1 MEVNENPMEDEQEI
15 RDTPED
21 VAILY
26 SWANLHGAK
35 YRDFSA
41 SRREYRAKMR
51 QRALEAQRVAEL
63 KAAQEREEAAQLEEK
78 AAKKVSETS
87 GETVTAVEAEEAA
100 TRAEMQRQ
108 EAQRHAHAAA
118 LAELAAQEA
127 EREVEEAR
135 KRAIEQAARYEEAD
149 ARVRASAATRPPA
162 VPGAVQDPY
171 YYAGHP
177 DPGVF
182 ASTPGV
188 RTAQSRVSPD
198 PKPYIAVPQYA
209 TVEPSREQSRLIQDR
224 LGDEQHQ
231 TEEIAH
237 RPFEGERAERVALD
251 RQYRDR
257 QDRTWNEREHVPD
270 ERLREGAENSRRLVS
285 PPMYE
290 DSNIRR
296 PLREYPQVA
305 DEVYVDRRSASQTEG
320 AVQINERRRQ
330 DTPPRQDR
338 DSQPRHTEHLPSLIY
353 SESTGGDARSPL
365 DYEPSNRGYAEAEDA
380 SRPAGPK
387 VERRRSQER
396 YRGPEERRRR
406 ILAQE
411 ALRQREAR
419 QGRDLAEAELKK
431 LERLEQEM
439 RAQGEQRSG
448 PVESERLLSEQG
460 ESRGLEQFGRD
471 SRATSGPSGFEDQGR
486 DRVRTDLGH
495 GVRQSATRTSAGL
508 SSRPPTGLQA
518 RALHGLEMN
527 RPAWLVGDLEARPA
541 EPRQAE
547 AMNDTLQHSRERV
560 AARWYALKG
569 LMGQPTGEPE
579 QVKAVLPQAELQ
591 MPILAVMSLAGGV
604 GKTSMVATL
613 GRMLSAM
620 GEKVL
625 LADMAS
631 VGLLPYYFGARELR
645 PGVMRTF
652 SPPAG
657 STDAPVYMVS
667 LETDQVITDVVGQER
682 LLEDLRRASRG
693 VQRVLLDLSGASM
706 WMARSLAS
714 VSPTILVPVAPDMNS
729 VLGIQGMEKTLQT
742 LTNADGRPVSVF
754 YVLTQF
760 DATLPLHLDIRE
772 ALKQKLGTRLLPISI
787 RRSPSVSEALAE
799 GMTVID
805 YAPSAH
811 VTEDYTQLASW
822 VRNQTAPATAGFRG
836 MRWSE
841 G

>member
-1 MEVNENPMEDEQEI
+1 MAVNENPMEDEQEI

-63 KAAQEREEAAQLEEK
+63 KATQEREEAAQLEEEIVNHKVDK
-78 AAKKVSETS
+78 AS
-87 GETVTAVEAEEAA
+87 GETVSAAEAEEAG
-100 TRAEMQRQ
+100 TRAEM
-108 EAQRHAHAAA
+108 
-118 LAELAAQEA
+118 AAQEA
-127 EREVEEAR
+127 AREVEEAR
-135 KRAIEQAARYEEAD
+135 KLATEQTVRYDEAD
-149 ARVRASAATRPPA
+149 TRTRDSVDSESLGA
-162 VPGAVQDPY
+162 PGELQDPY
-171 YYAGHP
+171 FHAGHP
-177 DPGVF
+177 DPGTF

-188 RTAQSRVSPD
+188 RTAQGRVSPEQKSYSAA
-198 PKPYIAVPQYA
+198 PRYA
-209 TVEPSREQSRLIQDR
+209 AVEPSREQSRLIQQDGLDDQER
-224 LGDEQHQ
+224 RIDGGVSLGF
-231 TEEIAH
+231 EEE
-237 RPFEGERAERVALD
+237 REGRHTLD
-251 RQYRDR
+251 WQYRDR
-257 QDRTWNEREHVPD
+257 QDRAWSQVERRKETE
-270 ERLREGAENSRRLVS
+270 ERQKEGADAARRLI
-285 PPMYE
+285 PPPVYE
-290 DSNIRR
+290 DSILR
-296 PLREYPQVA
+296 PIAREYPQVA
-305 DEVYVDRRSASQTEG
+305 DELYVDPQRAGQEIESSG
-320 AVQINERRRQ
+320 LSDRRRQ
-330 DTPPRQDR
+330 EGSPYRSAGISERFTDAPP
-338 DSQPRHTEHLPSLIY
+338 
-353 SESTGGDARSPL
+353 SPV
-365 DYEPSNRGYAEAEDA
+365 A
-380 SRPAGPK
+380 PK

-396 YRGPEERRRR
+396 YRGAEERRRR

-419 QGRDLAEAELKK
+419 LGRDLAEVDELKK
-431 LERLEQEM
+431 LERVEQEM
-439 RAQGEQRSG
+439 RARSALEGRRGQTASLADAERILKEQ
-448 PVESERLLSEQG
+448 EER
-460 ESRGLEQFGRD
+460 RAFDTFGRE
-471 SRATSGPSGFEDQGR
+471 TSTLSGTTGFEGQGN
-486 DRVRTDLGH
+486 DRVRTDSGY
-495 GVRQSATRTSAGL
+495 GVRQSTARTPGL
-508 SSRPPTGLQA
+508 STRPPSGLQA
-518 RALHGLEMN
+518 RALQGVDTN
-527 RPAWLVGDLEARPA
+527 RPAWLVGESDARTA
-541 EPRQAE
+541 GPRQAE

-569 LMGQPTGEPE
+569 LMGQPLGEPE
-579 QVKAVLPQAELQ
+579 PEPVKPVLPQAELQ

-604 GKTSMVATL
+604 GKTSLVATL

-667 LETDQVITDVVGQER
+667 LETDQVSADVAGQER
-682 LLEDLRRASRG
+682 LLQDLRRASRG

-706 WMARSLAS
+706 WMARSLAA

-729 VLGIQGMEKTLQT
+729 VLGIQSMEKTLQS
-742 LTNADGRPVSVF
+742 LVNADGRPISVF

-772 ALKQKLGTRLLPISI
+772 ALKQKLGARLLPISI
-787 RRSPSVSEALAE
+787 RRSQAVSEALAE

-805 YAPSAH
+805 YAPSAT

>member
-51 QRALEAQRVAEL
+51 QRALEAQRIAEL

-78 AAKKVSETS
+78 VANHRVNETS
-87 GETVTAVEAEEAA
+87 GETVSAVEAEEAA

-118 LAELAAQEA
+118 LAEMAAQEA
-127 EREVEEAR
+127 EREVAEAR
-135 KRAIEQAARYEEAD
+135 KRAVEQAARYEEAGP
-149 ARVRASAATRPPA
+149 RMRASADLQTPA
-162 VPGAVQDPY
+162 VPGEVQDPY

-177 DPGVF
+177 DPGTF

-188 RTAQSRVSPD
+188 RTAQGRVSPE

-209 TVEPSREQSRLIQDR
+209 AAEPSREQSRLIQDS
-224 LGDEQHQ
+224 LEEQGHQAEGDVP
-231 TEEIAH
+231 
-237 RPFEGERAERVALD
+237 RGFEGERGALD

-257 QDRTWNEREHVPD
+257 QDRTWNQVEGRQITD
-270 ERLREGAENSRRLVS
+270 ERLRESVEIARRLI
-285 PPMYE
+285 PPPVYE
-290 DSNIRR
+290 DSALR
-296 PLREYPQVA
+296 PIAREYPQA
-305 DEVYVDRRSASQTEG
+305 DEGYVAPRRAPQEIESTES
-320 AVQINERRRQ
+320 NERRRQ
-330 DTPPRQDR
+330 DV
-338 DSQPRHTEHLPSLIY
+338 PSSPIY
-353 SESTGGDARSPL
+353 SENIGAQPRSAFE
-365 DYEPSNRGYAEAEDA
+365 YEPTNRNAEAEV
-380 SRPAGPK
+380 SPRPAAPK

-396 YRGPEERRRR
+396 YRGSEERRRR

-419 QGRDLAEAELKK
+419 LGRDLAEADELKK
-431 LERLEQEM
+431 LERVEQEM
-439 RAQGEQRSG
+439 RAQAELRARFEDRHGGVPTPSLADAERILKEQ
-448 PVESERLLSEQG
+448 EERRAFEA
-460 ESRGLEQFGRD
+460 FGRE
-471 SRATSGPSGFEDQGR
+471 SSAASGAAGPKGQGS
-486 DRVRTDLGH
+486 DRVRTDSGH
-495 GVRQSATRTSAGL
+495 GVRQSTTRPPGL
-508 SSRPPTGLQA
+508 STRPPSGLQA
-518 RALHGLEMN
+518 RALQGMDTN
-527 RPAWLVGDLEARPA
+527 RPAWLVGEPDARTA
-541 EPRQAE
+541 GPRQAE

-569 LMGQPTGEPE
+569 LMGQPLGEPE
-579 QVKAVLPQAELQ
+579 PVKPVLPQAELQ

-604 GKTSMVATL
+604 GKTSLVATL

-667 LETDQVITDVVGQER
+667 LETDQVSADVAGQER
-682 LLEDLRRASRG
+682 LLQDLRRASRG

-729 VLGIQGMEKTLQT
+729 VLGIQGMEKTLQS
-742 LTNADGRPVSVF
+742 LVNADGRPISVF

-772 ALKQKLGTRLLPISI
+772 ALKQKLGARLLPISI

>member
-1 MEVNENPMEDEQEI
+1 MAVNENPKEDEQEI

-51 QRALEAQRVAEL
+51 QRALEAQRIAEL

-78 AAKKVSETS
+78 LLNYKVDETS
-87 GETVTAVEAEEAA
+87 GETVSAVEAEESA
-100 TRAEMQRQ
+100 TRAEM
-108 EAQRHAHAAA
+108 QRHAHAAA
-118 LAELAAQEA
+118 LAEMAAQEA
-127 EREVEEAR
+127 EREVEGAR
-135 KRAIEQAARYEEAD
+135 KCAMEQAARYEEAD
-149 ARVRASAATRPPA
+149 VRMRASADSQAPA
-162 VPGAVQDPY
+162 VPGEVQDPY

-177 DPGVF
+177 DPGTF

-188 RTAQSRVSPD
+188 RTAQGRVLPE
-198 PKPYIAVPQYA
+198 PKPYIAVPRYA
-209 TVEPSREQSRLIQDR
+209 AVEPPREQSRLIQDSLDEPER
-224 LGDEQHQ
+224 RIDGDIPRGF
-231 TEEIAH
+231 EE
-237 RPFEGERAERVALD
+237 ERGGRNALD

-257 QDRTWNEREHVPD
+257 QDRAWNQVEHRK
-270 ERLREGAENSRRLVS
+270 ETEGRQKEGGEAAQRLI
-285 PPMYE
+285 PPPVYE
-290 DSNIRR
+290 DSVLR
-296 PLREYPQVA
+296 PAPREYPQVA
-305 DEVYVDRRSASQTEG
+305 DEFYVDLRRAGQETEGPEVNDWRGQEAPPYRSAEITERL
-320 AVQINERRRQ
+320 A
-330 DTPPRQDR
+330 DAPP
-338 DSQPRHTEHLPSLIY
+338 
-353 SESTGGDARSPL
+353 SPVV
-365 DYEPSNRGYAEAEDA
+365 
-380 SRPAGPK
+380 PK

-396 YRGPEERRRR
+396 YRGSEERRRR

-419 QGRDLAEAELKK
+419 LGRDLAEVDELKK
-431 LERLEQEM
+431 LERVEQEM
-439 RAQGEQRSG
+439 RARSTFEDRRGQTASLADAERILMEQ
-448 PVESERLLSEQG
+448 EER
-460 ESRGLEQFGRD
+460 RAFDPFGRQ
-471 SRATSGPSGFEDQGR
+471 SSAVSATAGFEGQGN
-486 DRVRTDLGH
+486 DRVRTDSGY
-495 GVRQSATRTSAGL
+495 GVRQSTTRTPGIST
-508 SSRPPTGLQA
+508 RPPSGLQA
-518 RALHGLEMN
+518 KALHGLDTN
-527 RPAWLVGDLEARPA
+527 RPAWLVGESDARTA
-541 EPRQAE
+541 GPRQAE

-569 LMGQPTGEPE
+569 LMGQPLGEPE
-579 QVKAVLPQAELQ
+579 PEPVKPVLPQAELQ

-604 GKTSMVATL
+604 GKTSLVATL

-667 LETDQVITDVVGQER
+667 LETDQVSADVAGQER
-682 LLEDLRRASRG
+682 LLQDLRRASRG

-706 WMARSLAS
+706 WMARSLAA
-714 VSPTILVPVAPDMNS
+714 VSPTVLVPVAPDMNS
-729 VLGIQGMEKTLQT
+729 VLGIQSMEKTLQS
-742 LTNADGRPVSVF
+742 LVNADGRPISVF

-772 ALKQKLGTRLLPISI
+772 ALRQKLGARLLPISI
-787 RRSPSVSEALAE
+787 RRSPAVSEALAE

-805 YAPSAH
+805 YAPSAT

>member
-1 MEVNENPMEDEQEI
+1 MAVNENPKEDEQEI

-51 QRALEAQRVAEL
+51 QRALEAQRIAEL

-78 AAKKVSETS
+78 VANHKVDETS
-87 GETVTAVEAEEAA
+87 GEGVSTAEAEEAA

-118 LAELAAQEA
+118 LAEIAAQEA

-135 KRAIEQAARYEEAD
+135 KRATEQATRYEEAD
-149 ARVRASAATRPPA
+149 ARMRASAESQPPA
-162 VPGAVQDPY
+162 EPGEVQDPY
-171 YYAGHP
+171 SYAKHP
-177 DPGVF
+177 DPGTF
-182 ASTPGV
+182 APTPGV
-188 RTAQSRVSPD
+188 RTAQGRVSPE
-198 PKPYIAVPQYA
+198 PKPYVAVA
-209 TVEPSREQSRLIQDR
+209 
-224 LGDEQHQ
+224 
-231 TEEIAH
+231 EERDGRNA
-237 RPFEGERAERVALD
+237 VD

-257 QDRTWNEREHVPD
+257 QERAWNEGE
-270 ERLREGAENSRRLVS
+270 RRLI
-285 PPMYE
+285 PPPVYE
-290 DSNIRR
+290 DSVLR
-296 PLREYPQVA
+296 PVPREYPQVA
-305 DEVYVDRRSASQTEG
+305 DELYVESRRAEQETEDPE
-320 AVQINERRRQ
+320 VNDRRRQ
-330 DTPPRQDR
+330 
-338 DSQPRHTEHLPSLIY
+338 EAPSYRSAEIP
-353 SESTGGDARSPL
+353 ERVADAPLSPVT
-365 DYEPSNRGYAEAEDA
+365 
-380 SRPAGPK
+380 PK

-396 YRGPEERRRR
+396 YRGSEERRRR

-419 QGRDLAEAELKK
+419 LGRDLAEVDELKK
-431 LERLEQEM
+431 LERVEQEM
-439 RAQGEQRSG
+439 RARSALGDRRGQTPSLADAERILKEQ
-448 PVESERLLSEQG
+448 EER
-460 ESRGLEQFGRD
+460 RAFDAFGRQ
-471 SRATSGPSGFEDQGR
+471 SSSISETAGFEGPGN
-486 DRVRTDLGH
+486 DRVRTDSGY
-495 GVRQSATRTSAGL
+495 GVRQSTARTPGL
-508 SSRPPTGLQA
+508 STRPPSGLQA
-518 RALHGLEMN
+518 KALQGLDTN
-527 RPAWLVGDLEARPA
+527 RPAWLVGESDARIA
-541 EPRQAE
+541 PRQAE

-569 LMGQPTGEPE
+569 LMGQPLGEPE
-579 QVKAVLPQAELQ
+579 PEPVKPVLPQGELQ

-667 LETDQVITDVVGQER
+667 LETDQVSADVAGQER
-682 LLEDLRRASRG
+682 LLQDLRRASRG

-729 VLGIQGMEKTLQT
+729 VLGIQSMEKTLQS
-742 LTNADGRPVSVF
+742 LVNADGRPVTVF

-772 ALKQKLGTRLLPISI
+772 ALKQRLGARLLPISI
-787 RRSPSVSEALAE
+787 RRSPAVSEALAE

-805 YAPSAH
+805 YAPSAT

-841 G
+841 E